1 MHGCL
6 NKGSENKMSIGKR
19 ITSITSNL
27 KKNQSLQTMV
37 IALIML
43 GVGVLLINLL
53 NENEM
58 NLIAESEIN
67 PNKFENIINVV
78 TGFTMIILGFLVL
91 YRSYRIP
98 AIRKLS
104 SIFLGSIFVG
114 VAVIILGVLSLLVHY
129 GYIPTP

>member
-1 MHGCL
+1 
-6 NKGSENKMSIGKR
+6 MSIGKR